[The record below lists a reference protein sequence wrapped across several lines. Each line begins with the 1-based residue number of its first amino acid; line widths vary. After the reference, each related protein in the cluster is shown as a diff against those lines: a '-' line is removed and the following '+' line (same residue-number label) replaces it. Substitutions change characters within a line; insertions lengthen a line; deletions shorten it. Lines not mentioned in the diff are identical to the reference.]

1 MKIVILDAYVENPG
15 DLSWDRVAELGELRL
30 YDEVPENDEDTI
42 VSYIADADVVITNKT
57 PITASVM
64 DRCPTVKLYTILAT
78 GYNIIDVDHAARL
91 GVPVCN
97 VPAYGTHAVAQFTIA
112 LLLELCSQVSLHDR
126 TVHEGKWSNSP
137 RWCYWECPL
146 TELAGKTMGV
156 IGFGNIGR
164 QVGVIARALGM
175 EVLAY
180 SRSQCDEGRAVG
192 TYVTLEELL
201 ARSDVVS
208 LHCPLFPE
216 TEGMIRAETI
226 AQMKDGAILLN
237 TGRGGLV
244 VDADLAAAL
253 HAGKL
258 RGAGLDVVS
267 VEPILPE
274 NPLLSAPNC
283 IITPHIAWAARECR
297 QRIIDITVDN
307 IRAFMDGSPIHV
319 VNS

>member
-15 DLSWDRVAELGELRL
+15 DLSWDSVAALGELRI
-30 YDEVPENDEDTI
+30 YDEVPEHDEDTI

-57 PITASVM
+57 PITAAVM

-78 GYNIIDVDHAARL
+78 GYNIIDVAHAKAL

-112 LLLELCSQVSLHDR
+112 LLLELCSQVALHDR

-137 RWCYWECPL
+137 QWCYWECPL
-146 TELAGKTMGV
+146 TELAGKTMGI

-164 QVGVIARALGM
+164 QVGIVAKALGM

-180 SRSQCDEGRAVG
+180 SRSQCDEGKAIG
-192 TYVTLEELL
+192 TYVTLDELL

-216 TEGMIRAETI
+216 TEGLIDAAQI
-226 AQMKDGAILLN
+226 AKMKDGAILLN

-244 VDADLAAAL
+244 VDEAVAEAL
-253 HAGKL
+253 HSGKL

-267 VEPILPE
+267 VEPIAAD

-307 IRAFMDGSPIHV
+307 IRAFMAGNPIHV
-319 VNS
+319 VNP